1 MMVFFRMYFPFIF
14 HREQQGV
21 NLPEPG
27 RYATG
32 IFFLDKTH
40 HEESEGLFAVLA
52 RECDLK
58 VSQIY
63 INSDLNTIKIM

>member
-1 MMVFFRMYFPFIF
+1 MKMLLLHFD
-14 HREQQGV
+14 REQQGV
-21 NLPEPG
+21 TLPEVG

-32 IFFLDKTH
+32 IFFMDKSR

-58 VSQIY
+58 VRQ
-63 INSDLNTIKIM
+63 